1 MSASSPHTLV
11 DDAIG
16 GLVEA
21 RALKSALD
29 AGFPERPVTHEFLRG
44 ILMSHG
50 IADAHGKPTARF
62 QDVLPFR
69 DLLETKLAFA
79 LDLAP
84 DWLEHFEQ
92 FLHDPAA
99 FHAHSRLMERFD
111 YSRALTY
118 TPENYEATRR
128 WMRLTTVLTKSEA
141 PACLDALAFDPALKF
156 RALDLGGNS
165 GELMRQLCA
174 RWPHASATVYDLPL
188 VCQVGREHLRAF
200 PEADH
205 IQFQSGDLTQ
215 ETLPAGFDAIFFK
228 SILHDWPDA
237 DAATF
242 LEKALASLNPGGT
255 VVIFERL
262 PLEFNRQALA
272 LAQLPI
278 LLFAHSYR
286 PAGFYTDRLEALGA
300 TEIAVR
306 TIPGLDAPFML
317 VMACK
322 PH

>member
-1 MSASSPHTLV
+1 MNASGPHVLV

-29 AGFPERPVTHEFLRG
+29 AGFPERPLSHPFLRR
-44 ILMSHG
+44 ILMARG
-50 IADAHGKPTARF
+50 LADSGGNATARF
-62 QDVLPFR
+62 QAVLPYR

-84 DWLEHFEQ
+84 DWLEHFEA

-99 FHAHSRLMERFD
+99 FHTHSRLMERFD
-111 YSRALTY
+111 YSKALTF
-118 TPENYEATRR
+118 TPENYEATRA
-128 WMRLTTVLTKSEA
+128 WMRLTTVLTKYEA
-141 PACLDALAFDPALKF
+141 PACLDALALDPAAKL
-156 RALDLGGNS
+156 RVLDLGGNS
-165 GELMRQLCA
+165 GEFMRQFLA
-174 RWPHASATVYDLPL
+174 RLPHASAVVYDLPL

-200 PEADH
+200 PEADRIH
-205 IQFQSGDLTQ
+205 FQSGDLTQ
-215 ETLPAGFDAIFFK
+215 ESLPPGFDAVFFK
-228 SILHDWPDA
+228 SILHDWPDT
-237 DAATF
+237 DAAGF
-242 LEKALASLNPGGT
+242 LENALTALNPGGR

-262 PLEFNRQALA
+262 PLELNAQTLA

-286 PAGFYTDRLEALGA
+286 PAEDYTERLADLGA
-300 TEIAVR
+300 TEIASR
-306 TIPGLDAPFML
+306 AIPGLDAPFML
-317 VMACK
+317 VTARK